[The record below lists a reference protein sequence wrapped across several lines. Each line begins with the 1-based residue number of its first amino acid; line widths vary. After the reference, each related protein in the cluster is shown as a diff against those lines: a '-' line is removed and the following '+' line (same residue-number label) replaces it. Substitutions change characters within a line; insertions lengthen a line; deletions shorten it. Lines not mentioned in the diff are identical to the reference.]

1 MGPTNLLS
9 KDWAQDLEQ
18 KDTGAL
24 LLPEGWMELSQD
36 QLQDRLGVRLVE
48 GGAATDR

>member
-18 KDTGAL
+18 DTGAL
-24 LLPEGWMELSQD
+24 LLPEGWMELSKD
-36 QLQDRLGVRLVE
+36 QLQERLGVRLVE
-48 GGAATDR
+48 GGAAIDR